1 MENLYISIGIVLEIA
16 YIFSIFEY
24 SREKDIDE
32 KQRME
37 VFITWMTILNI
48 IGITLLIKFR

>member
-37 VFITWMTILNI
+37 VFITWMTVLNI